1 MTIQSNIRRLVVFL
15 LAISVVAAG
24 LLLWRARNIATE
36 IAKPAETEIDL
47 GAVTTRIRNLN
58 RLETASMHVVHIST
72 IRQEYKLI
80 PNSIAGDE
88 LTLFAGGDV
97 IAGVDLAQLKNGDIS
112 RAPDGTVI
120 VRLPPPVVLLTRID
134 NRETRVV
141 SRKTGLLRRAD
152 PGLEGRARLYAE
164 GGVRSEAVRKGILPL
179 AKNNAQLR
187 IAELLH
193 AVGVTRVTFVDV
205 IPSASEGPGRG

>member
-1 MTIQSNIRRLVVFL
+1 MTIQSNVRRLVIVL
-15 LAISVVAAG
+15 LAVSVLAAG
-24 LLLWRARNIATE
+24 VLLWRGARHIATDV
-36 IAKPAETEIDL
+36 AKPHETEIDL

-58 RLETASMHVVHIST
+58 RLETASMHVVHVST
-72 IRQEYKLI
+72 IKQEYRLL
-80 PNSIAGDE
+80 PNAIGGDE

-97 IAGVDLAQLKNGDIS
+97 IAGVDLSMLKEGDIM

-120 VRLPPPVVLLTRID
+120 VRMPPPMVLLTRID
-134 NRETRVV
+134 NRETRVI

-164 GGVRSEAVRKGILPL
+164 GGVRSEAVRRGILPL

-193 AVGVTRVTFVDV
+193 AAGIMRVTFVESGTAPFRS
-205 IPSASEGPGRG
+205 PS

>member
-1 MTIQSNIRRLVVFL
+1 MTIQSNIRRFVVFL
-15 LAISVVAAG
+15 LAISVVAAA

-36 IAKPAETEIDL
+36 IAKPTETEIDL

-58 RLETASMHVVHIST
+58 RLETASMHVVHVST
-72 IRQEYKLI
+72 LKQEYKLL

-97 IAGVDLAQLKNGDIS
+97 IAGIDLAQLKNGDIS

-193 AVGVTRVTFVDV
+193 AVGIMRVTFVESS
-205 IPSASEGPGRG
+205 IAPSRSPS

>member
-1 MTIQSNIRRLVVFL
+1 MRH
-15 LAISVVAAG
+15 
-24 LLLWRARNIATE
+24 IATE
-36 IAKPAETEIDL
+36 TTKPTETEIDL
-47 GAVTTRIRNLN
+47 GAVTTRIRSLN
-58 RLETASMHVVHIST
+58 RLETVSMHVVHVST
-72 IRQEYKLI
+72 ISQTYKLI

-88 LTLFAGGDV
+88 ITLFAGGDV
-97 IAGVDLAQLKNGDIS
+97 IAGVDLSQMKNGDIS

-120 VRLPPPVVLLTRID
+120 VRLPPPMVLLTRID

-164 GGVRSEAVRKGILPL
+164 GGVRNEALKKGILPQ
-179 AKNNAQLR
+179 AKTNAQLR

-193 AVGVTRVTFVDV
+193 ATGIARVTFVERPV
-205 IPSASEGPGRG
+205 LSPGS

>member
-1 MTIQSNIRRLVVFL
+1 MTIQSNIRRFVVFL

-24 LLLWRARNIATE
+24 LLLWRARNIATQ
-36 IAKPAETEIDL
+36 IAKPTETEIDL

-58 RLETASMHVVHIST
+58 RLETASMHVVHVST

-80 PNSIAGDE
+80 PNSIGGDE

-97 IAGVDLAQLKNGDIS
+97 IAGVDLAQMKNGDIS

-193 AVGVTRVTFVDV
+193 AVGITRVTFVESSLA
-205 IPSASEGPGRG
+205 PSRSPS